1 MSTLPA
7 LLRLRRRVVM
17 RFAIPRPV
25 VTRSIMLLVS
35 VAMLALTL
43 ISLAGMSVSVLVV
56 ESTRGSASA
65 INIAGSL
72 RRYTHRVANLIAV
85 DALSGRVETARV
97 AAAVHDFEHQ
107 LEHPALMRFIERAPG
122 ELFAATYR
130 GVHASW
136 YRSLKP
142 RIEALGRQPGPP
154 PAEQV
159 EFLLDEVDAFVEQL
173 NTLVAVLEHDTETR
187 IHDLRFILGL
197 AIAVTLLVVIIALF
211 MLHRALMRPLNGLL
225 DAARRIAGGD
235 FGVRVDYT
243 GEDELGRV
251 GRAFNLMAD
260 ELAKH
265 YFLLEQR
272 VADKTEELQ
281 RSNRSL
287 ELLYH
292 AIARLYQSPTAVE
305 AYEATL
311 RDIDRVAGLEG
322 SFVCIEPRHGGP
334 ATVVA
339 SSMGPCPDRTVRGD
353 EACNACRAASSGDGV
368 ALHSPA
374 LLRFPLR
381 DREHHYGMLR
391 LSLPDGARLED
402 WQRQL
407 VDALSRH
414 MGMALG
420 AARRSEQERLLA
432 LQEERSV
439 IARELHDSL
448 AQALSYMKIQVSLLQ
463 PVLADPACNAQA
475 APILADLREGINA
488 AYRQLRELLVS
499 FRLGLSA
506 DLPTLIQDAVREYG
520 TRGGVEIALD
530 VDLGQC
536 QLSPNQEVHVLQ
548 IVREALSNMVR
559 HAKARTARVT
569 LLGAADGEVRLTVED
584 DGSGIGEPPKD
595 SHNHHGLSIMRERA
609 RSMGGDIEILPI
621 DGQGTSVRVCF
632 RAASSVATSAAD
644 VRIPQGDA
652 SA

>member
-1 MSTLPA
+1 M
-7 LLRLRRRVVM
+7 RL
-17 RFAIPRPV
+17 AIPRPV
-25 VTRSIMLLVS
+25 VRRSIMLLVA
-35 VAMLALTL
+35 VAMLTLTL
-43 ISLAGMSVSVLVV
+43 ISLAGMSASMLVV

-85 DALSGRVETARV
+85 DALNGRFETARV
-97 AAAVHDFEHQ
+97 AAAMRDFEQQ
-107 LEHPALMRFIERAPG
+107 LEHPALLRFIERAPG

-130 GVHASW
+130 GVSASW
-136 YRSLKP
+136 YQSLKP
-142 RIEALGRQPGPP
+142 RIEALGSLSGPP
-154 PAEQV
+154 PSEQV
-159 EFLLDEVDAFVEQL
+159 ELLLNEVDAFVDQL

-187 IHDLRFILGL
+187 IHDLRFILGV
-197 AIAVTLLVVIIALF
+197 AIAVTVMVVIIALF
-211 MLHRALMRPLNGLL
+211 MLHRALLRPLNGLL

-235 FGVRVDYT
+235 FGVRVGYT

-251 GRAFNLMAD
+251 GNAFNLMAD
-260 ELAKH
+260 ELAEH
-265 YFLLEQR
+265 YHSLEQR
-272 VADKTEELQ
+272 VADKTAELQ
-281 RSNRSL
+281 RSNRAL

-311 RDIDRVAGLEG
+311 RDIDRVAGLQG

-339 SSMGPCPDRTVRGD
+339 SSIGPCPDRAARGD
-353 EACNACRAASSGDGV
+353 EACNACRTASGGDGL
-368 ALHSPA
+368 ALHNPA

-391 LSLPDGARLED
+391 LSMPDGVRLED

-407 VDALSRH
+407 VEALSRH

-520 TRGGVEIALD
+520 TRGGVDIALD
-530 VDLGQC
+530 VELGHC
-536 QLSPNQEVHVLQ
+536 LLSPNQEVHVLQ

-559 HAKARTARVT
+559 HARARTARVS
-569 LLGAADGEVRLTVED
+569 LRGEADGAVCLAVED
-584 DGSGIGEPPKD
+584 DGSGIGAPPAD
-595 SHNHHGLSIMRERA
+595 SRNHHGLAIMRERA
-609 RSMGGDIEILPI
+609 RSMGGEIEIAPM
-621 DGQGTSVRVCF
+621 DEHGTRVCVRF
-632 RAASSVATSAAD
+632 RAATGAAAPAMG
-644 VRIPQGDA
+644 VRDEQGDS

>member
-1 MSTLPA
+1 MQ
-7 LLRLRRRVVM
+7 
-17 RFAIPRPV
+17 FAIPRLLV
-25 VTRSIMLLVS
+25 RRSIMLLVS

-43 ISLAGMSVSVLVV
+43 ISLAGMSASVVVV

-85 DALSGRVETARV
+85 DSLNGRFQTARV
-97 AAAVHDFEHQ
+97 ADAVSDFERQ
-107 LEHPALMRFIERAPG
+107 LEHPALLRFIERAPG
-122 ELFAATYR
+122 DLFAATYR

-136 YRSLKP
+136 HMSLKP
-142 RIEALGRQPGPP
+142 RIEALGSRSPPP

-159 EFLLDEVDAFVEQL
+159 ELLLTEVDAFVEQL

-187 IHDLRFILGL
+187 IQDLRFILGV
-197 AIAVTLLVVIIALF
+197 AIGVTILVVLIALF
-211 MLHRALMRPLNGLL
+211 MLHRALLRPLRGLL
-225 DAARRIAGGD
+225 DAARRIADGD
-235 FGVRVDYT
+235 FGVRVSYS

-251 GRAFNLMAD
+251 GRAFNLMTD
-260 ELAKH
+260 KLEEH
-265 YFLLEQR
+265 YRTLEQR
-272 VADKTEELQ
+272 VADKTAELQ

-292 AIARLYQSPTAVE
+292 AIARLYQTPTAAE

-322 SFVCIEPRHGGP
+322 SFVCIEPPQGGP
-334 ATVVA
+334 ATVIA
-339 SSMGPCPDRTVRGD
+339 SSIGPCPDRLARGD
-353 EACNACRAASSGDGV
+353 EACGACRAASGGDGL
-368 ALHSPA
+368 ALHNPG

-391 LSLPDGARLED
+391 LALADGVRLAD

-407 VDALSRH
+407 IEALSRH

-432 LQEERSV
+432 LQEERSA

-463 PVLADPACNAQA
+463 PVVADPACNAQA
-475 APILADLREGINA
+475 APIIADLREGINA

-506 DLPTLIQDAVREYG
+506 DLATLIQDAVREYG
-520 TRGGVEIALD
+520 TRGGVDIALD
-530 VDLGQC
+530 VDLGYC

-559 HAKARTARVT
+559 HAGARTARVA
-569 LLGAADGEVRLTVED
+569 LRGAADGSVCLSVED
-584 DGSGIGEPPKD
+584 DGDGIGGPPAD
-595 SHNHHGLSIMRERA
+595 AHNHHGLTIMRERA
-609 RSMGGDIEILPI
+609 HSMGGEIEIAPM
-621 DGQGTSVRVCF
+621 DQGGTRVCVRF
-632 RAASSVATSAAD
+632 RAATGGAAPATDARSA
-644 VRIPQGDA
+644 QGEA

>member
-1 MSTLPA
+1 MQI
-7 LLRLRRRVVM
+7 
-17 RFAIPRPV
+17 AIPRPV
-25 VTRSIMLLVS
+25 VRRSIMLLVA

-43 ISLAGMSVSVLVV
+43 ISLAGMSASMLVV
-56 ESTRGSASA
+56 ESTRGSASV

-72 RRYTHRVANLIAV
+72 RRYTQRVANLIAV
-85 DALSGRVETARV
+85 DALSGSFETARV
-97 AAAVHDFEHQ
+97 AAAVEDFETQ
-107 LEHPALMRFIERAPG
+107 LEHPALLRFVERAPG

-130 GVHASW
+130 GVSASW
-136 YRSLKP
+136 YQSLKP
-142 RIEALGRQPGPP
+142 RIEALDRPSA
-154 PAEQV
+154 PAAEV
-159 EFLLDEVDAFVEQL
+159 ELLLSEVDAFVEQL
-173 NTLVAVLEHDTETR
+173 NSLVAVLEHDTEAR
-187 IHDLRFILGL
+187 IHDLRFILGV
-197 AIAVTLLVVIIALF
+197 AIAVTVLVVSIALF
-211 MLHRALMRPLNGLL
+211 MLYRAVLRPLRGLL
-225 DAARRIAGGD
+225 EAARRIAGGD

-243 GEDELGRV
+243 GDDEFGRV

-260 ELAKH
+260 ELAKYYH
-265 YFLLEQR
+265 SLEQR
-272 VADKTEELQ
+272 VADKTAELQ

-292 AIARLYQSPTAVE
+292 AIARLYQSPTAVD

-322 SFVCIEPRHGGP
+322 SFVCLEPRHGGA
-334 ATVVA
+334 ATVIA
-339 SSMGPCPDRTVRGD
+339 SSVGPCPDRSARGE
-353 EACNACRAASSGDGV
+353 EACQACREASHGHGV
-368 ALHSPA
+368 ALHNPA

-391 LSLPDGARLED
+391 LALPDGVRLED

-407 VDALSRH
+407 VEALSRH

-463 PVLADPACNAQA
+463 PVLADPARSAQA

-520 TRGGVEIALD
+520 TRGGVDIALE
-530 VDLGQC
+530 VELGHC
-536 QLSPNQEVHVLQ
+536 LLSPNQEVHVLQ

-559 HAKARTARVT
+559 HSGARHARVALCGT
-569 LLGAADGEVRLTVED
+569 EDGQVRLTVED
-584 DGSGIGEPPKD
+584 DGAGIGESPVD
-595 SHNHHGLSIMRERA
+595 ERNHHGLAIMRERA
-609 RSMGGDIEILPI
+609 RSIGGELDIVAMAH
-621 DGQGTSVRVCF
+621 GGTRVCLRF
-632 RAASSVATSAAD
+632 AAAPGIAVAVTDGAA
-644 VRIPQGDA
+644 QAGGGQA
-652 SA
+652 